1 MAEPRS
7 AAQSSAP
14 TRGPAP
20 RQPAPAATTATTER
34 PSAPRATVPRQS
46 ASNIRQT
53 TAPAAPRQAGPTIQ
67 QVTPRPQ
74 QAAPRSRQVTPSPR
88 QSNPASR
95 QPAPRQTAPRSA
107 ATATPTIRQQTS
119 SLVQGAQHTQ
129 LPSFL
134 TRQVK
139 CTLKE
144 SKAVGFNFIRRAL
157 QVSFPCRLELNSG
170 GGESLYRAAAQH
182 AGLGQGAFKELRRL
196 ILNPSIF

>member
-20 RQPAPAATTATTER
+20 RQPAPAATTATTQR

-74 QAAPRSRQVTPSPR
+74 QAAPRSRQVTPNPR
-88 QSNPASR
+88 QSNPAPR
-95 QPAPRQTAPRSA
+95 QAAPRGA

-144 SKAVGFNFIRRAL
+144 SKAAGSNLSDQLFRYPFLAAL
-157 QVSFPCRLELNSG
+157 SSTLEVAKACIEPQLSTLG
-170 GGESLYRAAAQH
+170 SDKGPSKSC
-182 AGLGQGAFKELRRL
+182 AG
-196 ILNPSIF
+196 